1 MNFSQRSI
9 LQNQNI
15 HSRLHSPP
23 TSRLILQLFS
33 FLSFPFYLGLMIN
46 CQGPLSAA
54 AASHAQNKLTVAPL
68 TCDFLAGG
76 YSWETG
82 AELFSCLQ
90 KLHCHHAV
98 RSE

>member
-15 HSRLHSPP
+15 HSTLHSPP
-23 TSRLILQLFS
+23 TSRLILQLLS
-33 FLSFPFYLGLMIN
+33 FLSFAFYLMIN
-46 CQGPLSAA
+46 CQGPLAAAA
-54 AASHAQNKLTVAPL
+54 AASHAQNKLTVALL